1 MYQDCTREMGKADSE
16 DVDNDDDDHDHNQH
30 SHHTGLS
37 KRDHVKVHLGARK
50 IEFIS
55 TAIVCAVFAASFAH
69 LEYYYI
75 KDPALQISNGEV
87 VVEDSN
93 FDRSRETKPLVGNMY
108 QYHLFPMLFI
118 FILISFAA
126 LWDDMMFKLLGRHK
140 RVKAA
145 FLGIANLIAAILIE
159 DFAWF
164 ANRFAVPLESDPKGG
179 MLMQATDWTSMHM
192 GYIDFGSF
200 VLPGW
205 YLLALGLATLAYYGA
220 FRKHDSLR

>member
-1 MYQDCTREMGKADSE
+1 MGKVDHE
-16 DVDNDDDDHDHNQH
+16 DH
-30 SHHTGLS
+30 SGLS
-37 KRDHVKVHLGARK
+37 KRDHIKEHLGARK

-55 TAIVCAVFAASFAH
+55 TAIICAVFAVSFAH

-75 KDPALQISNGEV
+75 KDPALQISNGQV
-87 VVEDSN
+87 VVTDDN
-93 FDRSRETKPLVGNMY
+93 FDRSRETEPILGNMY

-118 FILISFAA
+118 FVLISFAA

-145 FLGIANLIAAILIE
+145 FLGIANLITAILVE

-179 MLMQATDWTSMHM
+179 QLMQASDWTSMHL
-192 GYIDFGSF
+192 GYIDLGSF
-200 VLPGW
+200 VFPGW
-205 YLLALGLATLAYYGA
+205 YLLALALATLAYYGA
-220 FRKHDSLR
+220 FRRHDRLR

>member
-1 MYQDCTREMGKADSE
+1 MARAGEK
-16 DVDNDDDDHDHNQH
+16 DHGGQ
-30 SHHTGLS
+30 S
-37 KRDHVKVHLGARK
+37 KRDHIRMQLGARK

-55 TAIVCAVFAASFAH
+55 TALISVIFAASFAH

-87 VVEDSN
+87 IVNDSN
-93 FDRSRETKPLVGNMY
+93 FDRSRETEPIIGNMY

-118 FILISFAA
+118 FVLISFAA
-126 LWDDMMFKLLGRHK
+126 LWDDMLFKLLGRHK
-140 RVKAA
+140 RIKAA
-145 FLGIANLIAAILIE
+145 FLGVANLITAILVE

-164 ANRFAVPLESDPKGG
+164 ANRLAVPLESDPKGG
-179 MLMQATDWTSMHM
+179 LLMQGSDWTSMHL
-192 GYIDFGSF
+192 GYIDLGSF

-220 FRKHDSLR
+220 FRGHDKP

>member
-1 MYQDCTREMGKADSE
+1 MARAGEKDRGG
-16 DVDNDDDDHDHNQH
+16 H
-30 SHHTGLS
+30 S
-37 KRDHVKVHLGARK
+37 KRDHIRMQLGARK

-55 TAIVCAVFAASFAH
+55 TALVSVIFAASFAH

-87 VVEDSN
+87 IVSDSN
-93 FDRSRETKPLVGNMY
+93 FDRSRETEPIIGNMY

-118 FILISFAA
+118 FVLISFAA
-126 LWDDMMFKLLGRHK
+126 LWDDMLFKLLGMHK
-140 RVKAA
+140 RIKAA
-145 FLGIANLIAAILIE
+145 FLGVANLITAILVE

-164 ANRFAVPLESDPKGG
+164 ANRLAVPLESDPKGG
-179 MLMQATDWTSMHM
+179 LLMQASDWTSMHL
-192 GYIDFGSF
+192 GYIDLGSF

-220 FRKHDSLR
+220 FRRHDKL

>member
-1 MYQDCTREMGKADSE
+1 MGKVDHE
-16 DVDNDDDDHDHNQH
+16 DH
-30 SHHTGLS
+30 SGLS
-37 KRDHVKVHLGARK
+37 KRDHIKEHLGARK

-55 TAIVCAVFAASFAH
+55 TAIICAVFAVSFAH

-75 KDPALQISNGEV
+75 KDPALQISNGQV
-87 VVEDSN
+87 VVTDDN
-93 FDRSRETKPLVGNMY
+93 FDRSRETEPILGNMY

-118 FILISFAA
+118 FVLISFAA

-145 FLGIANLIAAILIE
+145 LLGIANLITAILVE

-179 MLMQATDWTSMHM
+179 QLMQASDWTSMHL
-192 GYIDFGSF
+192 GYVDLGSF
-200 VLPGW
+200 VFPGW
-205 YLLALGLATLAYYGA
+205 YLLALALATLAYYGA
-220 FRKHDSLR
+220 FRRHDRLR